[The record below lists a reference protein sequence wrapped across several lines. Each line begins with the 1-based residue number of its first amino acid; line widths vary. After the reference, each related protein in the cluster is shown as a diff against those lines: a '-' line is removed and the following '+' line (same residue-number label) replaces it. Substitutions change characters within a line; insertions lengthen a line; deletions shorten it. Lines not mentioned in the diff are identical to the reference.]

1 MSINSQKKKKKH
13 KNLDQKK
20 AKEFVTTQMDLEG
33 IMLSNTFLRQRKTN
47 TVLCHQYVEYF

>member
-1 MSINSQKKKKKH
+1 MSINSQKKKKNH

-33 IMLSNTFLRQRKTN
+33 IMLSNIFLRQRKTN
-47 TVLCHQYVEYF
+47 TV

>member
-1 MSINSQKKKKKH
+1 MSINSQKKKKH